1 MSRRLI
7 FTGGVQADVTNRYT
21 PGSGVGSR
29 STAVRRALLSRAA
42 NTCCTHNSNTNCH
55 TLPYYHSHPHTH
67 NHHSHGNG
75 HGH

>member
-42 NTCCTHNSNTNCH
+42 NICCAHRQRAWRA
-55 TLPYYHSHPHTH
+55 
-67 NHHSHGNG
+67 
-75 HGH
+75 